1 MKQAALIPV
10 INKGFEINYFSK
22 KNQFYDRL
30 KKYNE
35 SPEIFSQ
42 LEPLFRLHRHDALEI
57 LVFLDGE
64 CEFFCEGKTYS
75 LKRGDVVVIPPYAV
89 HKAIVKSP
97 DSYERIIVSVNE
109 HLMDDFISSSP
120 SMKENIVYQKTRG
133 SYLLH
138 LHSKNFQDI
147 ISLLQELNDRIK
159 NGEDTFSF
167 SLHYLLFQVLQVIFD
182 PASNRP
188 DLSNK
193 DELDQRF
200 VSILEYIESHLTEPD
215 LSLENVSKHF
225 HLNKYYFSHY
235 FKKNMNLPFY
245 RYVSLKRLS
254 FAVTMIKQN
263 QLSIE
268 KIALNCGFP
277 DYSSFYR
284 LFKKEYNLSPKRF
297 QKEYKNL
304 YYDRSSTALI

>member
-1 MKQAALIPV
+1 MKQPALIPV
-10 INKGFEINYFSK
+10 INQGFEIYYFSK
-22 KNQFYDRL
+22 KNQAYDWL
-30 KKYNE
+30 EKYNE
-35 SPEIFSQ
+35 SAEKFSQ
-42 LEPLFRLHRHDALEI
+42 LEPLFRLHRHDVLEI

-64 CEFFCEGKTYS
+64 CNFFCEGKTYS

-89 HKAIVKSP
+89 HKAIVKSL
-97 DSYERIIVSVNE
+97 DSYERIIVSVSE
-109 HLMDDFISSSP
+109 HLIDDFVSSSP
-120 SMKENIVYQKTRG
+120 AMKENIVRQKTQ
-133 SYLLH
+133 SSHVLH
-138 LHSKNFQDI
+138 LHSKNFQNI
-147 ISLLQELNDRIK
+147 ISLLQDITDRIK
-159 NGEDTFSF
+159 NGEDNFSF
-167 SLHYLLFQVLQVIFD
+167 TLHYLLFQVLQVIFD
-182 PASNRP
+182 PASSRP
-188 DLSNK
+188 NLSNK
-193 DELDQRF
+193 NEQDQRF
-200 VSILEYIESHLTEPD
+200 VSILEYIESRLTEPD
-215 LSLENVSKHF
+215 LSLENIAKNF

-304 YYDRSSTALI
+304 Y

>member
-1 MKQAALIPV
+1 MKQSILIPV
-10 INKGFEINYFSK
+10 INKGFEIHYFSK
-22 KNQFYDRL
+22 KNQSHDWL
-30 KKYNE
+30 EEYNE
-35 SPEIFSQ
+35 SSEKFSQ
-42 LEPLFRLHRHDALEI
+42 LESLFQLHRHDVLEV

-89 HKAIVKSP
+89 HKANVKSI
-97 DSYERIIVSVNE
+97 DNYERIIVSVSE
-109 HLMDDFISSSP
+109 HLMSDFLSSSP
-120 SMKENIVYQKTRG
+120 SMKENIVNQKTQG
-133 SYLLH
+133 SYVLH

-147 ISLLQELNDRIK
+147 IFLLDEVTHRI
-159 NGEDTFSF
+159 NSGEEKFPFTIN
-167 SLHYLLFQVLQVIFD
+167 YQLFQALQVIFD
-182 PASNRP
+182 PASSMPSLR
-188 DLSNK
+188 NK

-200 VSILEYIESHLTEPD
+200 LSVLEYIESHLTEPD
-215 LSLENVSKHF
+215 LSLDNVSNYF

-263 QLSIE
+263 QSSIE
-268 KIALNCGFP
+268 KIALKCGFP

-284 LFKKEYNLSPKRF
+284 LFKKEYNLSPKEL

-304 YYDRSSTALI
+304 Y

>member
-10 INKGFEINYFSK
+10 INKGFQLYYFSP
-22 KNQFYDRL
+22 KNQSYDWL

-35 SPEIFSQ
+35 SPETFSQ
-42 LEPLFRLHRHDALEI
+42 LEPLFRLHRHDVLEI
-57 LVFLDGE
+57 LAFLDGE

-75 LKRGDVVVIPPYAV
+75 LKRGDIVVIPPYAV
-89 HKAIVKSP
+89 HKAIVKSL
-97 DSYERIIVSVNE
+97 DSYERIIISVSE
-109 HLMDDFISSSP
+109 HLMDDFVSSSP
-120 SMKENIVYQKTRG
+120 SMKENIIYQKTHG
-133 SYLLH
+133 SHRLH
-138 LHSKNFQDI
+138 LHSKDFQDI
-147 ISLLQELNDRIK
+147 LSLLQELNVRLK
-159 NGEDTFSF
+159 KGEDTFSF
-167 SLHYLLFQVLQVIFD
+167 SLHYLLFQVLQVVFN
-182 PASNRP
+182 PASNRL
-188 DLSNK
+188 DISNM
-193 DELDQRF
+193 EQLDQRF
-200 VSILEYIESHLTEPD
+200 ISILEYIESHLTEPD
-215 LSLENVSKHF
+215 LSLERISEHF

-263 QLSIE
+263 QLSME

-284 LFKKEYNLSPKRF
+284 LFKKEYSLSPKKF

-304 YYDRSSTALI
+304 H

>member
-1 MKQAALIPV
+1 MKQSDLIPV

-22 KNQFYDRL
+22 KNQFHNWL
-30 KKYNE
+30 NKYNE
-35 SPEIFSQ
+35 SAEKFSQ
-42 LEPLFRLHRHDALEI
+42 IESLFQLHRHDVLEL

-75 LKRGDVVVIPPYAV
+75 LRRGDVVVTPPYAV
-89 HKAIVKSP
+89 HKAIVKNF
-97 DSYERIIVSVNE
+97 DTYERIIVSVSE
-109 HLMDDFISSSP
+109 HLMDDFLSSAP
-120 SMKENIVYQKTRG
+120 SMKENIVYQKTQG
-133 SYLLH
+133 SHVLH
-138 LHSKNFQDI
+138 LHSKKFQDI
-147 ISLLQELNDRIK
+147 ISLLHEMTHRIK
-159 NGEDTFSF
+159 NGEDHFSF
-167 SLHYLLFQVLQVIFD
+167 TLHYLLFQALQTIFD
-182 PASNRP
+182 PASSTPN
-188 DLSNK
+188 LNNK

-215 LSLENVSKHF
+215 LSLDNISNYF

-268 KIALNCGFP
+268 EIALKCGFP

-284 LFKKEYNLSPKRF
+284 LFKKEYHLSPKKL

-304 YYDRSSTALI
+304 

>member
-1 MKQAALIPV
+1 MKQSILIPV
-10 INKGFEINYFSK
+10 INKGFEIHYFSK
-22 KNQFYDRL
+22 KNQSHDWL
-30 KKYNE
+30 EEYNE
-35 SPEIFSQ
+35 SSEKFSQ
-42 LEPLFRLHRHDALEI
+42 LESLFQLHRHDVLEV

-89 HKAIVKSP
+89 HKANVKSI
-97 DSYERIIVSVNE
+97 DNYERIIVSVSE
-109 HLMDDFISSSP
+109 HLMSDFLSSSP
-120 SMKENIVYQKTRG
+120 SMKENIVNQKTQG
-133 SYLLH
+133 SYVLH

-147 ISLLQELNDRIK
+147 IFLLDEVTHRI
-159 NGEDTFSF
+159 NSGEEKFPFTIN
-167 SLHYLLFQVLQVIFD
+167 YQLFQALQVIFD
-182 PASNRP
+182 PASSMPSLR
-188 DLSNK
+188 NK
-193 DELDQRF
+193 DKLDQRF
-200 VSILEYIESHLTEPD
+200 LSVLEYIESHLTEPD
-215 LSLENVSKHF
+215 LSLDNVSNYF

-263 QLSIE
+263 QISIE
-268 KIALNCGFP
+268 KIALKCGFP

-284 LFKKEYNLSPKRF
+284 LFKKEYNLSPKEL

-304 YYDRSSTALI
+304 Y

>member
-1 MKQAALIPV
+1 MKQSILIPV
-10 INKGFEINYFSK
+10 INKGFEIHYFSK
-22 KNQFYDRL
+22 KNQSHDWL
-30 KKYNE
+30 EEYNE
-35 SPEIFSQ
+35 SSEKFSQ
-42 LEPLFRLHRHDALEI
+42 LESLFQLHRHDVLEV

-89 HKAIVKSP
+89 HKANVKSI
-97 DSYERIIVSVNE
+97 DNYERIIVSVSE
-109 HLMDDFISSSP
+109 HLMSDFLSSSP
-120 SMKENIVYQKTRG
+120 SMKENIVNQKTQG
-133 SYLLH
+133 SYVLH

-147 ISLLQELNDRIK
+147 IFLLDEVTHRI
-159 NGEDTFSF
+159 NSGEEKFPFTIN
-167 SLHYLLFQVLQVIFD
+167 YQLFQALQVIFD
-182 PASNRP
+182 PTSSMPSLR
-188 DLSNK
+188 NK

-200 VSILEYIESHLTEPD
+200 LSVLEYIESHLTEPD
-215 LSLENVSKHF
+215 LSLDNVSNYF

-263 QLSIE
+263 QISIE
-268 KIALNCGFP
+268 KIALKCGFP

-284 LFKKEYNLSPKRF
+284 LFKKEYNLSPKEL

-304 YYDRSSTALI
+304 Y